1 VAAYINGNTVELIQ
15 TKAGKNSLFL
25 SIPMPRHK
33 MASLVMEVRNGKDIS
48 FYLGHKRNRL
58 QKLNIVSIDGAFL
71 PPWDRAPR
79 VGLIVK
85 GAAEQR
91 GVFDHFKMIPLPL

>member
-15 TKAGKNSLFL
+15 TKAGKDSLFL
-25 SIPMPRHK
+25 SMPIARHK
-33 MASLVMEVRNGKDIS
+33 TVSLVMEVRNGKDIS
-48 FYLGHKRNRL
+48 YFLSNKRSRL
-58 QKLNIVSIDGAFL
+58 QKLNLVSINGAFL

-85 GAAEQR
+85 GAVDQR
-91 GVFDHFKMIPLPL
+91 AVFDHFEMKPLPL